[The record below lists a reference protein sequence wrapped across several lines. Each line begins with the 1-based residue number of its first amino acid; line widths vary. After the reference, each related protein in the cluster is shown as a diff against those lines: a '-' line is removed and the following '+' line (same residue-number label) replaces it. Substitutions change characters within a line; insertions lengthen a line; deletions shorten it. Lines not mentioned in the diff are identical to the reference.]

1 MTPDPASRGHV
12 SHRVAST
19 DGVTLV
25 LHDLGGDG
33 PPLLLCHPT
42 GFHGMVWAPVA
53 AHLAG
58 SAHCWA
64 VDFRGHGDSGLPVSG
79 ALAWQDMADDVL
91 ACAHRI
97 DGDVL
102 FGAGHSMGAAALLL
116 AEQLNPGLFGALWC
130 YEPIV
135 FPAAEARWPAGGN
148 PMAAAAR
155 RRKAIFPDRAT
166 AIANYAAK
174 PPLADLHPD
183 ALEAYVDHGFR
194 DLADGTVELKCAPET
209 EAQVFEGGM
218 NHETFVRLGE
228 VACPTAVVASGDG
241 GPPSQGATL
250 VAEALPQGRLERMA
264 ELTHF
269 GPMEAPEAI
278 ARSIAAHAELAGR
291 PR

>member
-1 MTPDPASRGHV
+1 MTASPTPRRHV

-19 DGVTLV
+19 DGVTLA

-33 PPLLLCHPT
+33 PPLLLCHAT

-53 AHLAG
+53 AHLGA

-64 VDFRGHGDSGLPVSG
+64 VDFRGHGDSDLPMSG
-79 ALAWQDMADDVL
+79 SLAWQGMADDVL
-91 ACAHRI
+91 AVADGV

-102 FGAGHSMGAAALLL
+102 FGAGHSMGGVALLL
-116 AEQLNPGLFGALWC
+116 AEQLRPGLFCALWC

-135 FPAAEARWPAGGN
+135 FPPVEAPWPAGGN

-155 RRKAIFPDRAT
+155 RRKAVFPDRAT

-174 PPLADLHPD
+174 PPLGGVHPE
-183 ALEAYVDHGFR
+183 ALEMYVDHGFW
-194 DLADGTVELKCAPET
+194 DLPDGTVELKCAPET

-228 VACPTAVVASGDG
+228 VACPTTVVASGDG
-241 GPPSQGATL
+241 GPPSRAATL
-250 VAEALPQGRLERMA
+250 VAEALPYGRLERMA
-264 ELTHF
+264 EFSHF
-269 GPMEAPEAI
+269 GPMEEPKAT
-278 ARSIAAHAELAGR
+278 ARSIASQAELAR
-291 PR
+291 RR